1 MASLLAAASG
11 ASKLFLGEG
20 EPSIDNWTFRLFYQ
34 GTTSILLIS
43 SVMVSSNQFFGEPIQ
58 CDLPGGGVSEA
69 TLKTY
74 CWMYS
79 TFNIPPAFQGNCAR
93 KRFSDDEMYN
103 TYYQWVSL
111 CLVGQACLFYLPRA
125 LWLSLEGGLMKHL
138 AKDKQA
144 KIIEDPEEKCDCLLT
159 TFNQQL
165 RNKYDRYFF
174 GFLGCEILNIVIVIS
189 QLFLTNRFLGGNFL
203 TYGSDVYQYYSLPA
217 EETTLEDVHN
227 PMCEAFPR
235 VASCTYY
242 QYGAGGRQNALNA
255 LCILALNIIIDKV
268 YLVIWFWYIFIIIF
282 GLIRLIQR
290 IFQAS
295 PMFRYNLMKMRM
307 HRYFKKCE
315 NTENIKHYLGECSIG
330 DWFVLYQMSKN
341 MNRRLFFM
349 FVTKLAKVP
358 RNEIL
363 NLLPQIR
370 VVNAF
375 KGSVKKSKKGK
386 DETENV
392 EQANGKEDEE
402 SKNRFACFIPMKD
415 ESPEKNEE
423 GSAKDDKCRR
433 KRRDSDEDETDEVC
447 PLYNR
452 KKEGDEEKLNG
463 RKSVGTQISPYRDAR
478 SISAYEMSPQ
488 LEQRAKSAY
497 DMSFGIRD
505 IESS

>member
-43 SVMVSSNQFFGEPIQ
+43 SVMVSSNQFFGDPIQ

-111 CLVGQACLFYLPRA
+111 CLVAQACLFYLPRA

-144 KIIEDPEEKCDCLLT
+144 KIIEDAEEKCECLLT

-165 RNKYDRYFF
+165 RNKYDRYFY
-174 GFLGCEILNIVIVIS
+174 GFLGCEVLNIFIVIS

-242 QYGAGGRQNALNA
+242 QYGSGGRQNALNA

-268 YLVIWFWYIFIIIF
+268 YLVIWFWYVFLIIF
-282 GLIRLIQR
+282 GLIRLFQR
-290 IFQAS
+290 MFQAS
-295 PMFRYNLMKMRM
+295 PIFRYNLMKMRM

-315 NTENIKHYLGECSIG
+315 NTENIKSYLGECSIG

-358 RNEIL
+358 RSEIL

-370 VVNAF
+370 VVKAF
-375 KGSVKKSKKGK
+375 QESVKKSK
-386 DETENV
+386 TEKNSL
-392 EQANGKEDEE
+392 EEKKEDIKD
-402 SKNRFACFIPMKD
+402 SDNRFACFIQTKD
-415 ESPEKNEE
+415 ETPEKKGDDSKEE
-423 GSAKDDKCRR
+423 EECRR
-433 KRRDSDEDETDEVC
+433 KRRGSDDEDDGDDVC
-447 PLYNR
+447 SFYAR
-452 KKEGDEEKLNG
+452 KKEGQEEKSKE
-463 RKSVGTQISPYRDAR
+463 RKAVGTQMSPQREAR
-478 SISAYEMSPQ
+478 SISAYEMSPHN
-488 LEQRAKSAY
+488 EQKARSAY
-497 DMSFGIRD
+497 EMSFGNRKYRK
-505 IESS
+505 